1 VSGHGNISGQFVAE
15 RPRGTRNMGLSAAQA
30 DWPQACSANVVAA
43 TRSTSRNV
51 PAPTG
56 RLAFPILDHRAE
68 PRFVCRGKLE
78 ITFES
83 PDQRRLEAE
92 LTDISNHGFRII
104 YQGELLSS
112 GTEFAFRHQFFQ
124 GRARLMWSHRSERY
138 NEGGCL
144 VIRD

>member
-1 VSGHGNISGQFVAE
+1 MAT
-15 RPRGTRNMGLSAAQA
+15 TRTQS
-30 DWPQACSANVVAA
+30 
-43 TRSTSRNV
+43 RSV

-68 PRFVCRGKLE
+68 PRFFCRGQVE
-78 ITFES
+78 ITLES
-83 PDQRRLEAE
+83 PDHKRLAAE

-104 YQGELLSS
+104 YSGELLSS
-112 GTEFAFRHQFFQ
+112 GTEFSFRHQFFQ
-124 GRARLMWSHRSERY
+124 GRARLMWSHRAEKY

>member
-1 VSGHGNISGQFVAE
+1 MRLFEAE
-15 RPRGTRNMGLSAAQA
+15 P
-30 DWPQACSANVVAA
+30 DWLQACFANVVAA

-68 PRFVCRGKLE
+68 PRFVCRGQVE
-78 ITFES
+78 ITLET
-83 PDQRRLEAE
+83 PDQRRVEAE

-104 YQGELLSS
+104 YHGELLSS
-112 GTEFAFRHQFFQ
+112 GTEFSFRHQFFQ
-124 GRARLMWSHRSERY
+124 GRARIMWSHRSERY